1 MTKVAEDLGVVLQGS
16 NYTVVKKAGKKGDT
30 VEKHNH
36 PDANVLFT
44 VVKGHMEVTIAEK
57 EVFHVVPG
65 QILSFDGSNTIS
77 TKFIEDSEF
86 FVTLILKKL

>member
-1 MTKVAEDLGVVLQGS
+1 MAKVEENLGV
-16 NYTVVKKAGKKGDT
+16 
-30 VEKHNH
+30 
-36 PDANVLFT
+36 
-44 VVKGHMEVTIAEK
+44 
-57 EVFHVVPG
+57 VFHVVPG